1 MRMFCLCLLGYWL
14 FHLRFI
20 SPTHQSMYS
29 DYLSSITFLTFKQKL
44 ALQNMEKK
52 ILTHIKYYPINVNVF
67 WLSLCTQSRTQE
79 FQAAYEATSE
89 LLTFIQSQVMHLV
102 NIYDFTYTGNYL
114 TNNDYVCFLEQPHVR
129 KALHLGN
136 AQFQTGDLLYEK
148 MKAGVMREGIW

>member
-1 MRMFCLCLLGYWL
+1 M
-14 FHLRFI
+14 
-20 SPTHQSMYS
+20 
-29 DYLSSITFLTFKQKL
+29 
-44 ALQNMEKK
+44 N
-52 ILTHIKYYPINVNVF
+52 
-67 WLSLCTQSRTQE
+67 
-79 FQAAYEATSE
+79 
-89 LLTFIQSQVMHLV
+89 LV